1 MMDAPILQVALD
13 MMHLKRA
20 MEIAREAVEGGAD
33 WLEAGTPLIK
43 SEGMEAVREL
53 KRAFPG
59 RTIVADMKVMDTG
72 AYEVEMAAKAG
83 ADVVHVLGA
92 ADDETIRDAVRAGRK
107 YNVKV
112 AVDLIGVPDRVARAK
127 EVAGMG
133 VHHVCVHVSIDKQ
146 MMGLDPI
153 ENVKEVAGAVEV
165 PVAVAGGINSETA
178 PAVVDAGATVVI
190 VGGAITKAEQPTQAT
205 MVIKESIAKGRAIDS
220 ELFKKYRREDV
231 REALLKVSTSNIS
244 DAQHHKGSIKGL
256 RPVVDRGVKIVGPAL
271 TVSTINGDWAKAV
284 EAIDQ
289 AGPGDVL
296 VIDAQGG
303 EIAVWGELASNS
315 CKVKGL
321 AGVVI
326 DGATRDVQDIRDIE
340 FPVWARHFV
349 PDAGEPKGHGEIGG
363 EVEVGGQTVLT
374 GDWIVGDE
382 SGLVVIDQD
391 RLVEIANRA
400 LNVLEM
406 ENRLREEIRRGSTLS
421 SQLELEKWERVG

>member
-1 MMDAPILQVALD
+1 MDAPVLQVALD

-33 WLEAGTPLIK
+33 WLEVGTPLIK

-53 KRAFPG
+53 KRAFPDH
-59 RTIVADMKVMDTG
+59 TIVADMKVMDTG

-92 ADDETIRDAVRAGRK
+92 ADDETISDAVRAGRK
-107 YNVKV
+107 YGVKV
-112 AVDLIGVPDRVARAK
+112 AVDLIGIPDRVKRAQ

-146 MMGLDPI
+146 MTGLDPVD
-153 ENVKEVAGAVEV
+153 NVREVAGEV
-165 PVAVAGGINSETA
+165 DIPIAVAGGVNSETVA
-178 PAVVDAGATVVI
+178 AVIEAGAVVII
-190 VGGAITKAEQPTQAT
+190 VGGAIIKAEDPAKAASIIKQA
-205 MVIKESIAKGRAIDS
+205 MADKEVVSS
-220 ELFKKYRREDV
+220 ELFKRYKMEDV

-256 RPVVDRGVKIVGPAL
+256 RPVVDRGVKIAGPAL

-284 EAIDQ
+284 EAIDR

-315 CKVKGL
+315 CQVKGL

-349 PDAGEPKGHGEIGG
+349 PDAGEPKGHGEIGV
-363 EVEVGGQTVLT
+363 EVMVGGQTVRT

-382 SGLVVIDQD
+382 SGLVVIEQE
-391 RLVEIANRA
+391 RLLEVANRA

>member
-1 MMDAPILQVALD
+1 MDAPILQVALD

>member
-1 MMDAPILQVALD
+1 MDAPVLQVALD

-43 SEGMEAVREL
+43 SEGMEVVREL
-53 KRAFPG
+53 KRAFPDK
-59 RTIVADMKVMDTG
+59 TIVADMKVMDTG
-72 AYEVEMAAKAG
+72 AFEVEMAAKAG

-92 ADDETIRDAVRAGRK
+92 ADDETIQDAVRAGHK
-107 YNVKV
+107 YGVKV
-112 AVDLIGVPDRVARAK
+112 AVDLIGIPDRVSRAK
-127 EVAGMG
+127 EVAKMG
-133 VHHVCVHVSIDKQ
+133 IHHVCVHVSIDKQ
-146 MMGLDPI
+146 MLGLDPI
-153 ENVKEVAGAVEV
+153 ENLKEVASAVDV
-165 PVAVAGGINSETA
+165 PVAVAGGVNSETA
-178 PAVVDAGATVVI
+178 SAVVDAGATIVI
-190 VGGAITKAEQPTQAT
+190 VGGAIIKAEQPTQAT
-205 MVIKESIAKGRAIDS
+205 ALIKEAMAKGEAIDTQ
-220 ELFKKYRREDV
+220 LFKKYQREDV
-231 REALLKVSTSNIS
+231 REALVKVSTSNVS

-271 TVSTINGDWAKAV
+271 TVSTVNGDWAKTV
-284 EAIDQ
+284 EAIDR
-289 AGPGDVL
+289 AGPGDIL

-303 EIAVWGELASNS
+303 DIAVWGELASNS
-315 CKVKGL
+315 CQVKGL

-340 FPVWARHFV
+340 FPVWARNFV
-349 PDAGEPKGHGEIGG
+349 PDAGEPKGHGEIGS
-363 EVEVGGQTVLT
+363 EVLVGGQTVRT

-382 SGLVVIDQD
+382 SGLVVIDQE
-391 RLVEIANRA
+391 RLVEVANRA

>member
-1 MMDAPILQVALD
+1 MMDAPVLQVALD

-43 SEGMEAVREL
+43 SEGMEVVREL
-53 KRAFPG
+53 KRAFPDK
-59 RTIVADMKVMDTG
+59 TIVADMKVMDTG
-72 AYEVEMAAKAG
+72 AFEVEMAAKAG

-92 ADDETIRDAVRAGRK
+92 ADDETIQDAVRAGHK
-107 YNVKV
+107 YGVKV
-112 AVDLIGVPDRVARAK
+112 AVDLIGIPDRVSRAK
-127 EVAGMG
+127 EVAKMG
-133 VHHVCVHVSIDKQ
+133 IHHVCVHVSIDKQ
-146 MMGLDPI
+146 MLGLDPI
-153 ENVKEVAGAVEV
+153 ENLKEVASAVDV
-165 PVAVAGGINSETA
+165 PVAVAGGVNSETA
-178 PAVVDAGATVVI
+178 SAVVDAGATIVI
-190 VGGAITKAEQPTQAT
+190 VGGAIIKAEQPTQAT
-205 MVIKESIAKGRAIDS
+205 ALIKEAMAKGEAIDTQ
-220 ELFKKYRREDV
+220 LFKKYQREDV
-231 REALLKVSTSNIS
+231 REALVKVSTSNVS

-271 TVSTINGDWAKAV
+271 TVSTVNGDWAKTV
-284 EAIDQ
+284 EAIDR
-289 AGPGDVL
+289 AGPGDIL

-303 EIAVWGELASNS
+303 DIAVWGELASNS
-315 CKVKGL
+315 CQVKGL

-340 FPVWARHFV
+340 FPVWARNFV
-349 PDAGEPKGHGEIGG
+349 PDAGEPKGHGEIGS
-363 EVEVGGQTVLT
+363 EVLVGGQTVRT

-382 SGLVVIDQD
+382 SGLVVIDQE
-391 RLVEIANRA
+391 RLVEVANRA

>member
-1 MMDAPILQVALD
+1 MSEYPLLQVALD
-13 MMHLKRA
+13 VMHLKRA
-20 MEIAREAVEGGAD
+20 LQIARESVEGGVD

-43 SEGMEAVREL
+43 SEGMDVVRAL
-53 KRAFPG
+53 KREFPDKV
-59 RTIVADMKVMDTG
+59 IVADMKVMDTG
-72 AYEVEMAAKAG
+72 AYEVEIASKAG

-92 ADDETIRDAVRAGRK
+92 ADDGTIKDAVRAGRK
-107 YNVKV
+107 YGVKV
-112 AVDLIGVPDRVARAK
+112 CVDLMGVGDRVQRAK
-127 EVAGMG
+127 EVAAMG
-133 VHHVCVHVSIDKQ
+133 VHFVCVHVSIDRQ
-146 MMGLDPI
+146 MLGLDPVD
-153 ENVKEVAGAVEV
+153 NVREVVAAVDV

-178 PAVVDAGATVVI
+178 VPVVEAGASIVI
-190 VGGAITKAEQPTQAT
+190 VGGAIIKAEHPAEAARS
-205 MVIKESIAKGRAIDS
+205 IKEAIS
-220 ELFKKYRREDV
+220 RLEVVRTELFKKYSLGDV
-231 REALLKVSTSNIS
+231 REALLKVSSSNVS

-256 RPVVDRGVKIVGPAL
+256 RPVVDRGVRMVGPAL
-271 TVSTINGDWAKAV
+271 TVRTMDGDWAKAV
-284 EAIDQ
+284 EAIDR

-303 EIAVWGELASNS
+303 DIAVWGELASNS

-326 DGATRDVQDIRDIE
+326 DGATRDVQDIRDLE

-349 PDAGEPKGHGEIGG
+349 PDAGEPKGHGEIGV
-363 EVEVGGQTVLT
+363 EVTVGGQLVST

-382 SGLVVIDQD
+382 SGLVVIEQG

-400 LNVLEM
+400 LNVLEL

>member
-1 MMDAPILQVALD
+1 MVDAPVLQVALD
-13 MMHLKRA
+13 VMHLRRA
-20 MEIAREAVEGGAD
+20 LEIAKEAVEGGAD
-33 WLEAGTPLIK
+33 WVEAGTPLIK
-43 SEGMEAVREL
+43 SEGMEAVRAL

-72 AYEVEMAAKAG
+72 AYEVEMASKAG

-92 ADDETIRDAVRAGRK
+92 ADDETIADAVRAGRK
-107 YNVKV
+107 YGVKV
-112 AVDLIGVPDRVARAK
+112 AVDLIGIPDRVKRAQ

-133 VHHVCVHVSIDKQ
+133 VHHVCVHVRIDKQ
-146 MMGLDPI
+146 MMGLDTVD
-153 ENVKEVAGAVEV
+153 NVHEVAGAVDI
-165 PVAVAGGINSETA
+165 PVAVAGGVNSETA
-178 PAVVDAGATVVI
+178 AAVVEAGATVVI
-190 VGGAITKAEQPTQAT
+190 VGGAIIKAKKPAEAASA
-205 MVIKESIAKGRAIDS
+205 IKEALAKGEAVATD
-220 ELFKKYRREDV
+220 LFKKYRMEDV
-231 REALLKVSTSNIS
+231 RTALSKVSTSNIS

-256 RPVVDRGVKIVGPAL
+256 RPVVDRGVKMAGPAL

-284 EAIDQ
+284 EAIDR

-315 CKVKGL
+315 CQVKGL

-326 DGATRDVQDIRDIE
+326 DGATRDVQDIRDLG
-340 FPVWARHFV
+340 FPIWARHFV
-349 PDAGEPKGHGEIGG
+349 PDAGEPKGHGEIGV
-363 EVEVGGQTVLT
+363 EVVVGGQVVRT
-374 GDWIVGDE
+374 GDWVVGDE
-382 SGLVVIDQD
+382 SGLVVIEQE
-391 RLVEIANRA
+391 RVVEIANRA

>member
-1 MMDAPILQVALD
+1 MVDAPVLQVALD
-13 MMHLKRA
+13 VMHLKRA

-33 WLEAGTPLIK
+33 WVEAGTPLIK
-43 SEGMEAVREL
+43 SEGMESVRAI

-59 RTIVADMKVMDTG
+59 KTIVADMKVMDTG
-72 AYEVEMAAKAG
+72 AYEVEMASKAG

-107 YNVKV
+107 YGVMV
-112 AVDLIGVPDRVARAK
+112 AVDLIGVPDRVGRAR
-127 EVAGMG
+127 EVAEMG

-146 MMGLDPI
+146 MMGLNPV
-153 ENVKEVAGAVEV
+153 ENVREVASAVDV
-165 PVAVAGGINSETA
+165 PVAVAGGVNSETA
-178 PAVVDAGATVVI
+178 AAVVEAGASIVI
-190 VGGAITKAEQPTQAT
+190 VGGAVIKAEHPTQAAQ
-205 MVIKESIAKGRAIDS
+205 VIKEAISSGEVIDS
-220 ELFKKYRREDV
+220 ELFKKYRMDDV
-231 REALLKVSTSNIS
+231 REALLKVSSSNIS

-256 RPVVDRGVKIVGPAL
+256 RPVVDRGVKMVGPAL

-289 AGPGDVL
+289 AGEGDVL

-315 CKVKGL
+315 CKVKGF

-326 DGATRDVQDIRDIE
+326 AGATRDVQDIRDLE

-349 PDAGEPKGHGEIGG
+349 PDAGEPKGHGEIGV
-363 EVEVGGQTVLT
+363 EVQVGGQVVRT
-374 GDWIVGDE
+374 GDWVVGDE
-382 SGLVVIDQD
+382 SGLVVIAQE

>member
-1 MMDAPILQVALD
+1 MDAPVLQVALD

-33 WLEAGTPLIK
+33 WLEVGTPLIK

-53 KRAFPG
+53 KRAFPDH
-59 RTIVADMKVMDTG
+59 TIVADMKVMDTG

-92 ADDETIRDAVRAGRK
+92 ADDETIIDAVRAGRK
-107 YNVKV
+107 YGVKV
-112 AVDLIGVPDRVARAK
+112 AVDLIGIPDRVKRAR

-146 MMGLDPI
+146 MTGLDPVD
-153 ENVKEVAGAVEV
+153 NVREVAGEV
-165 PVAVAGGINSETA
+165 DIPIAVAGGVNSETA
-178 PAVVDAGATVVI
+178 AAVIEAGAVVVI
-190 VGGAITKAEQPTQAT
+190 VGGAIIKAEDPAKAT
-205 MVIKESIAKGRAIDS
+205 SIIKRAMADKEVISS
-220 ELFKKYRREDV
+220 ELFKRYKMEDV
-231 REALLKVSTSNIS
+231 LEALLKVSTSNVS

-256 RPVVDRGVKIVGPAL
+256 RPVVDMGVKIAGPAL
-271 TVSTINGDWAKAV
+271 TVSTINGDWAKTV
-284 EAIDQ
+284 EAIDR
-289 AGPGDVL
+289 ADPGDVL

-326 DGATRDVQDIRDIE
+326 DGATRDVQEIRAIG

-349 PDAGEPKGHGEIGG
+349 PDAGEPKGHGEIGV
-363 EVEVGGQTVLT
+363 EVLVGGQTVRT

-382 SGLVVIDQD
+382 SGLVVIEQE
-391 RLVEIANRA
+391 RLLEIANRA

>member
-1 MMDAPILQVALD
+1 MVDAPVLQVALD
-13 MMHLKRA
+13 VMHLKRA

-33 WLEAGTPLIK
+33 WVEAGTPLIK
-43 SEGMEAVREL
+43 SEGMEAVRAI

-59 RTIVADMKVMDTG
+59 KTIVADMKVMDTG
-72 AYEVEMAAKAG
+72 AYEVEMASKAG

-107 YNVKV
+107 YGVMV
-112 AVDLIGVPDRVARAK
+112 AVDLIGVPDRVGRAR
-127 EVAGMG
+127 EVAEMG

-146 MMGLDPI
+146 MMGLNPV
-153 ENVKEVAGAVEV
+153 ENVREVASAVDV
-165 PVAVAGGINSETA
+165 PVAVAGGVNSETA
-178 PAVVDAGATVVI
+178 AAVVEAGASIVI
-190 VGGAITKAEQPTQAT
+190 VGGAVIKAEHPTQAAQ
-205 MVIKESIAKGRAIDS
+205 VIKEAISSGEVIDS
-220 ELFKKYRREDV
+220 ELFKKYRMDDV
-231 REALLKVSTSNIS
+231 REALMKVSSSNIS

-256 RPVVDRGVKIVGPAL
+256 RPVVDRGVKMAGPAL

-284 EAIDQ
+284 EAIDK
-289 AGPGDVL
+289 AGEGDVL

-326 DGATRDVQDIRDIE
+326 DGATRDVQDIRDLE

-349 PDAGEPKGHGEIGG
+349 PDAGEPKGHGEIGV
-363 EVEVGGQTVLT
+363 EVQVGGQVVRT
-374 GDWIVGDE
+374 GDWVVGDE
-382 SGLVVIDQD
+382 SGLVVIAQE

>member
-1 MMDAPILQVALD
+1 MDAPVLQVALD

-43 SEGMEAVREL
+43 SEGMEAIRQL
-53 KRAFPG
+53 KRAFPD

-72 AYEVEMAAKAG
+72 AYEVEMASKAG

-92 ADDETIRDAVRAGRK
+92 ADDETIREAVRAGRK
-107 YNVKV
+107 YGVMV
-112 AVDLIGVPDRVARAK
+112 AVDLIGIPDRVARAR
-127 EVAGMG
+127 EVAEMG

-146 MMGLDPI
+146 MMGLDPV
-153 ENVKEVAGAVEV
+153 ENVREVAGAIDV
-165 PVAVAGGINSETA
+165 PVAVAGGVNSETA
-178 PAVVDAGATVVI
+178 PAVVEAGATVVI
-190 VGGAITKAEQPTQAT
+190 VGGAIIKAEQPTEAT
-205 MVIKESIAKGRAIDS
+205 RVIKEALEKGEAITTQ
-220 ELFKKYRREDV
+220 LFKKYKREDV
-231 REALLKVSTSNIS
+231 REALLKVSSSNIS

-256 RPVVDRGVKIVGPAL
+256 RPVVDRGVKMVGPAL

-284 EAIDQ
+284 EAIDH

-315 CKVKGL
+315 CQVKGL
-321 AGVVI
+321 SGVVI
-326 DGATRDVQDIRDIE
+326 DGATRDVQDIREIG

-349 PDAGEPKGHGEIGG
+349 PDAGEPKGHGEIGV
-363 EVEVGGQTVLT
+363 EVIVGGQLVRT
-374 GDWIVGDE
+374 GDWVVGDE
-382 SGLVVIDQD
+382 SGLVVIDQE
-391 RLVEIANRA
+391 RLVEVTNRA
-400 LNVLEM
+400 LNVLEN

>member
-205 MVIKESIAKGRAIDS
+205 MVIKESLTEGRAIDS

-284 EAIDQ
+284 EAIDRAQ
-289 AGPGDVL
+289 PGDVL

-321 AGVVI
+321 AGVVEKAP
-326 DGATRDVQDIRDIE
+326 DYWN
-340 FPVWARHFV
+340 PV
-349 PDAGEPKGHGEIGG
+349 EEK
-363 EVEVGGQTVLT
+363 
-374 GDWIVGDE
+374 
-382 SGLVVIDQD
+382 
-391 RLVEIANRA
+391 
-400 LNVLEM
+400 
-406 ENRLREEIRRGSTLS
+406 LREEILVSRS
-421 SQLELEKWERVG
+421 

>member
-1 MMDAPILQVALD
+1 MDAPVLQVALD

-33 WLEAGTPLIK
+33 WLEVGTPLIK

-53 KRAFPG
+53 KRAFPDH
-59 RTIVADMKVMDTG
+59 TIVADMKVMDTG

-92 ADDETIRDAVRAGRK
+92 ADDETIIDAVRAGRK
-107 YNVKV
+107 YGVKV
-112 AVDLIGVPDRVARAK
+112 AVDLIGIPDQVKRAR
-127 EVAGMG
+127 EVAVMG

-146 MMGLDPI
+146 MTGLDPVD
-153 ENVKEVAGAVEV
+153 NVREVAGEV
-165 PVAVAGGINSETA
+165 DIPIAVAGGVNSETA
-178 PAVVDAGATVVI
+178 AAVIEAGAVVVI
-190 VGGAITKAEQPTQAT
+190 VGGAIIKAEDPAKAT
-205 MVIKESIAKGRAIDS
+205 SIIKRAMADKEVISS
-220 ELFKKYRREDV
+220 ELFKRYKMEDV
-231 REALLKVSTSNIS
+231 LEALLKVSTSNVS

-256 RPVVDRGVKIVGPAL
+256 RPVVDMGVKIAGPAL
-271 TVSTINGDWAKAV
+271 TVSTINGDWAKTV
-284 EAIDQ
+284 EAIDR
-289 AGPGDVL
+289 ADPGDVL

-326 DGATRDVQDIRDIE
+326 DGATRDVQEIRAIG

-349 PDAGEPKGHGEIGG
+349 PDAGEPKGHGEIGV
-363 EVEVGGQTVLT
+363 EVLVGGQTVRT

-382 SGLVVIDQD
+382 SGLVVIEQE
-391 RLVEIANRA
+391 RLLEIANRA

>member
-1 MMDAPILQVALD
+1 MQEAPVLQVALD

-20 MEIAREAVEGGAD
+20 LEIGREAVEGGAD
-33 WLEAGTPLIK
+33 WVEAGR
-43 SEGMEAVREL
+43 AL

-59 RTIVADMKVMDTG
+59 KTIVADMKVMDTG

-92 ADDETIRDAVRAGRK
+92 ADDETIEDAVRAGRK
-107 YNVKV
+107 YGVGV
-112 AVDLIGVPDRVARAK
+112 AVDLIGIPDRIERARD
-127 EVAGMG
+127 VAGMG
-133 VHHVCVHVSIDKQ
+133 VSHVCVHVSIDKQ
-146 MMGLDPI
+146 MMGLDPV
-153 ENVKEVAGAVEV
+153 ENVRAVASAIDI
-165 PVAVAGGINSETA
+165 PVAVAGGVNSETA
-178 PAVVDAGATVVI
+178 PAVLEAGATIVI
-190 VGGAITKAEQPTQAT
+190 VGGAIIKAEQPTEAT
-205 MVIKESIAKGRAIDS
+205 RAIKEALASGEAINT
-220 ELFKKYRREDV
+220 ELFKKYKMEDV
-231 REALLKVSTSNIS
+231 REALLKVSTSNVS

-256 RPVVDRGVKIVGPAL
+256 RPVVDRGVKMVGPAL

-284 EAIDQ
+284 EAIDR
-289 AGPGDVL
+289 ASPGDVL

-303 EIAVWGELASNS
+303 KIAVWGELASNS

-321 AGVVI
+321 SGVVI
-326 DGATRDVQDIRDIE
+326 DGATRDVQDIRELE

-349 PDAGEPKGHGEIGG
+349 PDAGEPKGHGEIGV
-363 EVEVGGQTVLT
+363 EVVVGGQTVRT

-382 SGLVVIDQD
+382 SGLVLIELD

-421 SQLELEKWERVG
+421 SVLELEKWERVG